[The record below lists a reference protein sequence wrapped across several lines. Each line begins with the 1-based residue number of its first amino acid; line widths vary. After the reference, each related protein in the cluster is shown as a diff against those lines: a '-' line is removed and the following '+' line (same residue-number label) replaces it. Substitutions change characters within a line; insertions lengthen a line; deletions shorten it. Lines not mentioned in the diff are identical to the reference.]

1 MSDCD
6 IAIVG
11 GGMVGMT
18 LALMLAR
25 STPLKIVVLESVSAD
40 KVGQVFQPSFDG
52 RSTALS
58 RTTARAFEDLQLW
71 SKIAVCSAP
80 IRHILV
86 SERGRLG
93 RFRLHAAEEG
103 VDAFGYVMENS
114 GLGQV
119 LHEAV
124 AASPSITLR
133 APVTVTHTQ
142 TTATLTD
149 LFLSDGGV
157 LQTRL
162 LVAADGAESRLRE
175 AMHIG
180 TDRYDYGQTALVCNV
195 RTSQPQHDT
204 AWERFAEGEI
214 LAMLPRVDGS
224 RALIWTARHDRAQA
238 LLRMHES
245 VFLKQLAELMGPA
258 QGRFLSRTLPAA
270 YPLQRIVAQHQVLPG
285 RVILGNA
292 AHFLHPVAGQGFN
305 LCVRD
310 AQVLAD
316 VVATQVQTG
325 GDPGEYS
332 VLRDYEQRRRR
343 DQALIT
349 GFSEGL
355 VRFFGLETQGLSH
368 VRAMGLML
376 ADLLPGSKTM
386 LARLTMGAV

>member
-1 MSDCD
+1 MNDCD
-6 IAIVG
+6 VAIVG

-25 STPLKIVVLESVSAD
+25 HTNLRIVVLESVAPGS
-40 KVGQVFQPSFDG
+40 VEQGFQPSFDG

-58 RTTARAFEDLQLW
+58 RTTARAFEDLLLW
-71 SKIAVCSAP
+71 PQIAAYSAP

-93 RFRLHAAEEG
+93 RFRLHAEEEG
-103 VDAFGYVMENS
+103 VEAFGFVMENS
-114 GLGQV
+114 GLGHV
-119 LHEAV
+119 LHKVV
-124 AASPSITLR
+124 AATPSITLK

-142 TTATLTD
+142 TVATRTD
-149 LFLSDGGV
+149 LFLSDGKQ
-157 LQTRL
+157 LRTRL

-175 AMHIG
+175 AMLIG

-195 RTSQPQHDT
+195 QVSQPQHDT
-204 AWERFAEGEI
+204 AWERFAGEEI

-224 RALIWTARHDRAQA
+224 KALIWTAKHDRAKA

-245 VFLKQLAELMGPA
+245 IFLKQLTELMGPA

-270 YPLQRIVAQHQVLPG
+270 YPLQRIMAQHQVLPG

-310 AQVLAD
+310 AQVLTD
-316 VVATQVQTG
+316 VLAPHVQAG
-325 GDPGEYS
+325 GDPGEFS

-343 DQALIT
+343 DQAIIT

-355 VRFFGLETQGLSH
+355 VRFFGWEGRGLSH
-368 VRAMGLML
+368 IRAMGLML
-376 ADLLPGSKTM
+376 ADLMPGSKTL